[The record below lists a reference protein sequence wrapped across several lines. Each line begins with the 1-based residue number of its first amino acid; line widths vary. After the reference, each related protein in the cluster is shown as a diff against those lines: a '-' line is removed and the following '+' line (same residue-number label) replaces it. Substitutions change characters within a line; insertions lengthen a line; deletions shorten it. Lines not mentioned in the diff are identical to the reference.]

1 MSSMRIAAAAGT
13 LCIVGSFVSAQTQPT
28 SLIGTWI
35 APSVYCGK
43 STVTV
48 TAVEQ
53 NGIVRG
59 TFMCERT
66 GWNPVMGDKIDRNA
80 VKGTL
85 TGTHFVMENSD
96 GGGFDLVI
104 EGATAKGNGRARA
117 TMAPNPI
124 TYTKQ

>member
-1 MSSMRIAAAAGT
+1 MRVVVAAGM
-13 LCIVGSFVSAQTQPT
+13 LCIVGGFVSAQTQPN
-28 SLIGTWI
+28 SLIGTWV
-35 APSVYCGK
+35 APSAYCGK
-43 STVTV
+43 STVIV

-59 TFMCERT
+59 TFICERT
-66 GWNPVMGDKIDRNA
+66 GWKPTMGDKIDRNA

-85 TGTHFVMENSD
+85 TGTHFVMENAD

-104 EGATAKGNGRARA
+104 EGAMAKGYGRARA
-117 TMAPNPI
+117 SMAPNPI